1 MQIVENLKKNIK
13 PFLYAFLSPEV
24 QTENSLF
31 VKNYHKQK
39 KTAVFL
45 VEENLLTFSLLA
57 LSFASEVI
65 ICVNGVKR
73 YGNLKQNII

>member
-1 MQIVENLKKNIK
+1 MQIVENLGKNIK
-13 PFLYAFLSPEV
+13 SFLYAFLSRDLNGKFLICQKLPQAE
-24 QTENSLF
+24 ENRS
-31 VKNYHKQK
+31 
-39 KTAVFL
+39 FL